1 MLISSGIDKLSHLQN
16 GILYSSENEWTIATV
31 IHMGKSQNHTVVQ
44 KKQQKNRY
52 NTISLI

>member
-44 KKQQKNRY
+44 KKQA
-52 NTISLI
+52 TEE